1 MVEEIALFE
10 PGGAPVTLAYATSI
24 AFRGDELLVLEGGR
38 YHFAS
43 PFNTNLAS
51 GRLRSIALS
60 GDEGTVSTLAE
71 GLKDPIG
78 LAVNA
83 TGTVF
88 FTQYGE
94 ISILNETGAAVSYT
108 TGLPSQ
114 RSDFVF
120 VPVTDQEAGHEL
132 GQGDL
137 LDLDTTGTMGLAF
150 AADGT
155 LYALEGINGRPP
167 DDPFTGERSY
177 SVDYS
182 SSLLT
187 PGQGAVDPSMV
198 YARGCRNCLDL
209 AIAPAGHPK
218 AGVVYAT
225 ENMGVYRARLQAGEE
240 RTVLQGSSAADANHM
255 DDIVEVSEGN
265 VRRAATV
272 VPDSASL
279 GAVPAGIAF
288 APSGFP
294 AGGPSRM
301 FVTVYS
307 GLPESAPEDGA
318 DDRAYVAF
326 VEPERQTGLGPVVP
340 FAVGFDF
347 AIDLAFGPDGSM
359 YVLEYFS
366 GRLFRIAPDG
376 G

>member
-1 MVEEIALFE
+1 VT
-10 PGGAPVTLAYATSI
+10 TLAD
-24 AFRGDELLVLEGGR
+24 G
-38 YHFAS
+38 
-43 PFNTNLAS
+43 LA
-51 GRLRSIALS
+51 
-60 GDEGTVSTLAE
+60 
-71 GLKDPIG
+71 DPIG
-78 LAVNA
+78 LAVDA
-83 TGTVF
+83 TGTIF

-94 ISILNETGAAVSYT
+94 ISMINETGAVVSYT

-114 RSDFVF
+114 KSDFVF

-150 AADGT
+150 AADGK
-155 LYALEGINGRPP
+155 LFALEAINGRPP
-167 DDPFTGERSY
+167 DDPFVGERSY
-177 SVDYS
+177 AVDYS

-187 PGQGAVDPSMV
+187 PVQGAVDPSMV

-209 AIAPAGHPK
+209 AIAPQGSPNAGSI
-218 AGVVYAT
+218 YAT

-240 RTVLQGSSAADANHM
+240 RTVLQGSSAADANYM
-255 DDIVEVSEGN
+255 DDIVEITEGN
-265 VRRAATV
+265 VRRVATV

-288 APSGFP
+288 APLGFP
-294 AGGPSRM
+294 AGGSSRI

-326 VEPERQTGLGPVVP
+326 VEPEPLSGLGPVVP

-347 AIDLAFGPDGSM
+347 AIDIAFGPDGSM

-366 GRLFRIAPDG
+366 GRIFRITPDG
-376 G
+376 A